1 LKALWI
7 RHFKLRAVD
16 ISSIQQC
23 PTLENLDLLG
33 TGVGDDGLKA
43 IADKCR
49 RLNTLY
55 LEYSGVTSAGM
66 VHLKHLPLQAL
77 LLQFVGID
85 QAGLEQI
92 AEIKSL
98 QTLSLVGS
106 DVGNLDLGVLAG
118 QTRLKDLYLHATSF
132 GDHNVSGL
140 LQIPSLEMIS
150 LSNTK
155 ITERGLQEL
164 ANHPGLRKLELGGM
178 KLTEKQVRAFLNFTE
193 LRSLSVTETGLTKDD
208 IDLLQ
213 RALPNCRIEWDGGVI
228 APMPQAPLPLCR
240 LITDWRW
247 EIFVVIADFLA
258 FVI

>member
-1 LKALWI
+1 
-7 RHFKLRAVD
+7 
-16 ISSIQQC
+16 
-23 PTLENLDLLG
+23 
-33 TGVGDDGLKA
+33 
-43 IADKCR
+43 
-49 RLNTLY
+49 
-55 LEYSGVTSAGM
+55 M